1 MGRIRA
7 SLRIALVVYGVMIF
21 IGLVTAVLA
30 ANAQWGDDYWSLS
43 HSIGLR
49 REKLGNALI
58 PSVVLMVV
66 GGFGIYRGLVSR
78 TSRRHR
84 RK

>member
-7 SLRIALVVYGVMIF
+7 SLRIALIVYGVMIF
-21 IGLVTAVLA
+21 IGLVTAILA
-30 ANAQWGDDYWSLS
+30 ANAQWGGDYWSLS
-43 HSIGLR
+43 RSIGLR

-58 PSVVLMVV
+58 PGLALMGV
-66 GGFGIYRGLVSR
+66 GGVGIYRGLLGRS
-78 TSRRHR
+78 SRRHR